1 MSKGWVIE
9 SMQYDFNPTLKN
21 YILSRY
27 SHFKFCTKNDPAIT
41 ASIYLDNLA
50 IEIKSELDKL
60 NTTNKKTLILSTVQ
74 KFLKEQETKN
84 ELISL
89 FEKPAIQRM
98 DVQVLLN
105 KIAQK
110 GSDSEKG
117 QNEVNP
123 HSFYTRTYL
132 IATHLYLELNDKE
145 GEYEALTRDINSL
158 KMFVSTQFNA
168 SQISPRIASM
178 KNFSYKNILKS
189 KRNDNAK
196 GQLKP
201 QFRQIIDNPQVFGEE
216 VSQYAE
222 KILNE
227 EFN

>member
-1 MSKGWVIE
+1 
-9 SMQYDFNPTLKN
+9 
-21 YILSRY
+21 
-27 SHFKFCTKNDPAIT
+27 
-41 ASIYLDNLA
+41 YLDNLA

-60 NTTNKKTLILSTVQ
+60 NTTNKKTLILYAVQ
-74 KFLKEQETKN
+74 KFLKEKETKN

-89 FEKPAIQRM
+89 FEKPAIQRI

-110 GSDSEKG
+110 ESGSEKG
-117 QNEVNP
+117 LSEDNQ

-132 IATHLYLELNDKE
+132 IATHLYLELDGKE
-145 GEYEALTRDINSL
+145 EEYEALTKDINSL
-158 KMFVSTQFNA
+158 KTFVSTQFNA
-168 SQISPRIASM
+168 SQLSPRIASM
-178 KNFSYKNILKS
+178 KSFSYKDILKS

-201 QFRQIIDNPQVFGEE
+201 QFRQIIDNPQVFGKD